1 MGGAR
6 AMSNVLFDTPG
17 PKAQARHRVLTII
30 TVAVLGVVLA
40 AVVWRLHT
48 QGQLRREV
56 WEPFVT
62 PRLMIV
68 LLEGLWATVTAAAAA
83 IALALVFGL
92 LFGIAKLSEQAWIR
106 WPAWVVVEF
115 FRAVPL
121 LMLILVIFFVY
132 QTQLGSYWS
141 LVFGLTLYNGAV
153 LAEVFRAGINA
164 VPPGQ
169 REAGLAIGLRKSQV
183 TTIILLPQ
191 AVRIML
197 PAIISQCIIA
207 LKDTSLGYIILAPG
221 LTFAGQL
228 IWGEFDNRLA
238 TGLVLA
244 AIYIT
249 VNSALTWLAGRAQYR
264 VTRMRET

>member
-1 MGGAR
+1 
-6 AMSNVLFDTPG
+6 MSTVLFDAPG
-17 PKAQARHRVLTII
+17 PRARVRHRVLTIL
-30 TVAVLGVVLA
+30 TVAVLLAILAVVL
-40 AVVWRLHT
+40 WRLRT
-48 QGQLRREV
+48 QGQLTQEI

-62 PRLMIV
+62 PRLMTV
-68 LLEGLWATVTAAAAA
+68 LLEGLWHTITAAAAA
-83 IALALVFGL
+83 ITLAIVFGL
-92 LFGIAKLSEQAWIR
+92 IFGTAKLSEHAWVR
-106 WPAWVVVEF
+106 WPAWLVVEF

-164 VPPGQ
+164 VPIGQ
-169 REAGLAIGLRKSQV
+169 TQAGLAIGLRKSQV
-183 TTIILLPQ
+183 MTIILLPQ
-191 AVRIML
+191 AIRIML
-197 PAIISQCIIA
+197 PAITSQCVIA

-238 TGLVLA
+238 TALVLA
-244 AIYIT
+244 AMYIV
-249 VNSALTWLAGRAQYR
+249 VNATLTWGANILQAR
-264 VTRMRET
+264 VTPMRR